1 MCLKRNEVERL
12 DKEQTKVNE
21 AAFDQNWIIY
31 GPAGTGKTIL
41 ALNRVRRLSQLRKG
55 EIHVYL
61 SKSKMLGR
69 WVQQAA
75 EEMGVSE
82 LVNSHDRYVWY
93 WLQEYLGESPPTL
106 KHEFG
111 VDWDETLPKLRA
123 AVKNKPEVKKRSI
136 VLDEAQDI
144 ELGFFE
150 ACKLICSRVFILMD
164 ENQKTSLWANSK
176 RSQIAKIL
184 NIDQVHQC
192 FLGVNYRNPVEIKD
206 LSEVFYSGDLDE
218 LAKLPPAGLR
228 RKLEAKPA
236 IRWLPYEGAK
246 SQISRVLDYCSARPK
261 ATVCVVAPSGGE
273 GGLRRDFEEH
283 SQKFDRLA
291 SLKDWSVRAYVA
303 RQGVPC
309 TTDFCSP
316 GIVIAKPINLKGSE
330 YDAVYLVNWDEASEP
345 PPSMYTLICR
355 ARARIEV
362 LANPTTDSKKKVR
375 ALFKEAINEDLIAE
389 ANE

>member
-21 AAFDQNWIIY
+21 AAFDQNWVIY

-41 ALNRVRRLSQLRKG
+41 ALNRVKRLSQLRKG
-55 EIHVYL
+55 ETHVYL
-61 SKSKMLGR
+61 SKSKMLGQ
-69 WVQQAA
+69 WVRQAA
-75 EEMGVSE
+75 EDMGVGE
-82 LVNSHDRYVWY
+82 LVHSQDKYVWH
-93 WLQEYLGESPPTL
+93 WLREYLGENPPTL
-106 KHEFG
+106 KDEFG
-111 VDWDETLPKLRA
+111 VDWDQTLPKLRV
-123 AVKNKPEVKKRSI
+123 AVKNKPGISKRSI

-150 ACKLICSRVFILMD
+150 ACKLISSRIFILMD
-164 ENQKTSLWANSK
+164 ENQKTSVWANSK
-176 RSQIAKIL
+176 RSEIARTL
-184 NIDQVHQC
+184 NIDQAHQC
-192 FLGVNYRNPVEIKD
+192 FLGVNYRNPAEIKD
-206 LSEVFYSGDLDE
+206 LSEVFYSGDPDE

-228 RKLEAKPA
+228 RKLEAKPT
-236 IRWLPYEGAK
+236 IRWLPYEGTK

-273 GGLRRDFEEH
+273 GQLRQDFEEH
-283 SQKFDRLA
+283 SEEFGKLS
-291 SLKDWSVRAYVA
+291 SLTDWSVRAYVA
-303 RQGVPC
+303 RIGVPC

-316 GIVIAKPINLKGSE
+316 GIIIATPINLKGSE

-345 PPSMYTLICR
+345 HPSMYTLICR

-362 LANPTTDSKKKVR
+362 LANPTTESKSKVR
-375 ALFKEAINEDLIAE
+375 ALFKDAIDEDLIAE